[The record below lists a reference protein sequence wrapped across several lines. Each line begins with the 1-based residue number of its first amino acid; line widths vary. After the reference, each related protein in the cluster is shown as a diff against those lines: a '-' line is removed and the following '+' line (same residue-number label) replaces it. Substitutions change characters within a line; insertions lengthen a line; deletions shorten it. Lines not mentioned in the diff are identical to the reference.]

1 MIMLA
6 YYVAVLFGFCI
17 LFIRRNL
24 KKQSSSDRFYNV
36 KRTSAILFFY
46 FIAIYSGINLTV
58 EKTLSTENTIFHFI
72 SIFMLFLFV
81 FFIWRFEAMQRR
93 N

>member
-1 MIMLA
+1 MVIT
-6 YYVAVLFGFCI
+6 YYLTVFLGI
-17 LFIRRNL
+17 LVFFFIRKNL
-24 KKQSSSDRFYNV
+24 KKQLRSDKLYNI
-36 KRTSAILFFY
+36 KRKSAILFFY

-58 EKTLSTENTIFHFI
+58 EKTLSTENTIFHFL

-81 FFIWRFEAMQRR
+81 FFIWRLEATQRR